1 MTTRLFSRIFA
12 VLLSFFR
19 IDRSSAQTAPL
30 LNAFFM
36 LESSRSVS
44 NFGFIHRGAD
54 SKTCITCL
62 QVGLPD
68 IDRNRGQLF
77 TPSPQGAGLGV
88 GVVRF
93 SPSAAVLH
101 RLTENFAALAGILAL
116 LPTVTSAFA
125 AAWPW
130 HRSSS
135 ADEAATCKGLTCV
148 MSLETLGRRTNV
160 QTV

>member
-19 IDRSSAQTAPL
+19 IDRSSAQTPPL

-36 LESSRSVS
+36 PESSRSVS
-44 NFGFIHRGAD
+44 NFGFIQRGAY
-54 SKTCITCL
+54 SKTYITCL

-68 IDRNRGQLF
+68 IDWNRKQLF
-77 TPSPQGAGLGV
+77 TPPPKGADLGV

-130 HRSSS
+130 HLSFS